1 MCVEKSTD
9 YLTSICFTY
18 SDFNRTIESINAK
31 HGTINKDCTLETEH
45 MRTVMFGIW
54 GLLNELQNK
63 KLDEMDMSP
72 LLLYYEVAG
81 DAEKLNINMKWLL
94 KRLDEIK
101 DAITARDAANLL
113 QSQKNTHV
121 KEREVKEEELRL
133 LLVQFKEME
142 IQVKEME
149 NCVTEKDL
157 IIEELD
163 GEINSLTSKFQHLQT
178 RPLLDGLM

>member
-1 MCVEKSTD
+1 MKSKMPS
-9 YLTSICFTY
+9 LQ
-18 SDFNRTIESINAK
+18 
-31 HGTINKDCTLETEH
+31 G
-45 MRTVMFGIW
+45 MRQI
-54 GLLNELQNK
+54 
-63 KLDEMDMSP
+63 
-72 LLLYYEVAG
+72 
-81 DAEKLNINMKWLL
+81 
-94 KRLDEIK
+94 
-101 DAITARDAANLL
+101 